1 MTAWKT
7 WLPPPNDIHHER
19 DTGLLSHAKER
30 FSGVKLN
37 SMSTAEPIRL
47 CRQSC
52 CRAEPFMR
60 AAPTIGRAFA
70 SAEGRL
76 PRMLLLT
83 GRSGDSAL
91 LKVCSRWSGT
101 WTALL
106 RRWAF
111 LRWRFAAEI
120 S

>member
-7 WLPPPNDIHHER
+7 WSPPPNDIHHER
-19 DTGLLSHAKER
+19 DTGRLSHAKER
-30 FSGVKLN
+30 FLAVRLN
-37 SMSTAEPIRL
+37 SLSTAEPIRPS
-47 CRQSC
+47 RQSC

-60 AAPTIGRAFA
+60 AAPTIGRVFA
-70 SAEGRL
+70 SAERRL

-83 GRSGDSAL
+83 GRSGDSAPR
-91 LKVCSRWSGT
+91 KAYSRWSGT